1 MNPQTPVLKRRS
13 DGLDGEWSQS
23 KIREGLHAEARPESG
38 DPAGRS
44 HATKRAYTSL
54 EPKQE
59 GHKRKR
65 SFVNQQR
72 SAKRAHC
79 TVAQPTHLTA
89 SALQSVQSK
98 QKEVEH
104 SQGSE
109 ASQGKVLSVQ
119 R

>member
-1 MNPQTPVLKRRS
+1 MSPHTPVLKRRS
-13 DGLDGEWSQS
+13 DGLDGGWSPS
-23 KIREGLHAEARPESG
+23 KSKGGLYAEARPESG
-38 DPAGRS
+38 DLARRS
-44 HATKRAYTSL
+44 HPTEQEYASV
-54 EPKQE
+54 EPEQE

-72 SAKRAHC
+72 SAKRARC

-89 SALQSVQSK
+89 SALQSVQNE
-98 QKEVEH
+98 QKEVED

-109 ASQGKVLSVQ
+109 ASQGKDLSVQ